1 MIHFFLTFLL
11 LFTLPQAERKAIYS
25 RLEKQSLAKQ
35 LAFSRL
41 FPDTEEGKK
50 AYKQACLLLQGK
62 EDAPLPPLPSRLLD
76 SLISAVAAHPDGGKV
91 TFSAEELE
99 LIQTLSERFENRKL
113 AGNKL
118 TSEEEI
124 LKLPPEEIDLAR
136 ALLISQGS
144 DVARLEAIF
153 DIMALHI
160 QARLRNGAGHL
171 EMIEATTNFI
181 FDEMGFRF
189 PPKSS
194 FTEEID
200 KFTSLPSVVDGR
212 KGVCLGVSILYLA
225 IAQRLGIP
233 LEVITPPGHIYVRYE
248 GAGGPF
254 NIETTARGVHLP
266 DRAYLNLE
274 YLSLQHR
281 SIREVVGMAHMNEA
295 AAYWQNEQYETAL
308 SFYKKALPY
317 MSEDPL
323 LHELMGYIYL
333 LLGQEAEAKSFFA
346 KGKLKPTSFAHD
358 WLQGKCDGKAI
369 ALLFKKESKE
379 RNKLIA
385 YRKEIEKMLVQWP
398 EFKGGW
404 FYLAA
409 CSLELGRT
417 KDAMLGL
424 EKYHSLYPSNPMV
437 EYLLT
442 EMYLDRGEYG
452 KGWKHQK
459 LVASL
464 FPNAIPPMIEEQ
476 RVKLLEKS
484 YPD

>member
-1 MIHFFLTFLL
+1 MINFFLIILL
-11 LFTLPQAERKAIYS
+11 LFTLPQADRKAIYS

-41 FPDTEEGKK
+41 FPETEEGKK

-62 EDAPLPPLPSRLLD
+62 EEAPLPPLPPTLLD
-76 SLISAVAAHPDGGKV
+76 SLINAVAAHPDGGKV

-118 TSEEEI
+118 TCEEDI
-124 LKLPPEEIDLAR
+124 LKLAPEEIDSAR

-144 DVARLEAIF
+144 DVARLEAI
-153 DIMALHI
+153 
-160 QARLRNGAGHL
+160 L

-189 PPKSS
+189 PPKNSS
-194 FTEEID
+194 TAEID
-200 KFTSLPSVVDGR
+200 KFTALPSVVDGR

-248 GAGGPF
+248 GEGGPF

-295 AAYWQNEQYETAL
+295 AVHWQNEEYEKAL
-308 SFYKKALPY
+308 SIYKKAIPY
-317 MSEDPL
+317 MPEDPL

-333 LLGQEAEAKSFFA
+333 LLGQEEEARSFFA
-346 KGKLKPTSFAHD
+346 KAKLKPTSFAHD
-358 WLQGKCDGKAI
+358 WLQGQCDGKAI
-369 ALLFKKESKE
+369 AILFKKESKG
-379 RNKLIA
+379 RDKLIA
-385 YRKEIEKMLVQWP
+385 YRKEIEKMLEQWP

-409 CSLELGRT
+409 CSLELGRM
-417 KDAMLGL
+417 KDAMHGL
-424 EKYHSLYPSNPMV
+424 EKYHSLYSANPMV

-464 FPNAIPPMIEEQ
+464 FPGTIPPMIEEQ